1 MSYNY
6 LFKLIVIGDPGVGK
20 TALVQQL
27 TKKQFPHHYE
37 TTIGI
42 DFATKTILID
52 DNMLIKSHIWDTAGQ
67 ENFASIIASYY
78 REVAGAMVVFDL
90 TNAESFD
97 HCAFWLSELD
107 KKKRSEK
114 DISMIL
120 IGNKMDE
127 SNRQVSKEE
136 AEKYAKDHNMMYMET
151 SAKTG
156 ENAELFYTQLILHIY
171 KHMDPEGKMIGIKKH
186 FSHIPYD
193 TSSNKIRKCDTMRH
207 ECCSIS

>member
-27 TKKQFPHHYE
+27 TKKQFPQHYE

-42 DFATKTILID
+42 DFATKTILIK

-67 ENFASIIASYY
+67 ENFSSIIASYY

-97 HCAFWLSELD
+97 HCAFWLSEL
-107 KKKRSEK
+107 R
-114 DISMIL
+114 
-120 IGNKMDE
+120 
-127 SNRQVSKEE
+127 
-136 AEKYAKDHNMMYMET
+136 
-151 SAKTG
+151 
-156 ENAELFYTQLILHIY
+156 
-171 KHMDPEGKMIGIKKH
+171 
-186 FSHIPYD
+186 
-193 TSSNKIRKCDTMRH
+193 
-207 ECCSIS
+207 